1 MTEFIKYYYILPPFS
16 TISSSP
22 NSHSQCRCCSSTQFS
37 RKKSFLIKKMAF
49 NSKLK
54 LLRTIE
60 KLMRRRLSPENC
72 ACQEMRMRK
81 RQYESEKL
89 WMRKWFFITGKT
101 FELDFLYFLSL
112 EEIHWSSHTY
122 VFVGFNKFFM
132 SSFHTL
138 YSIMLGKLLI
148 CCRSLCCVCNEEMC
162 HIYKCAIRNGF
173 KALNSAIC
181 PKS

>member
-1 MTEFIKYYYILPPFS
+1 MPLLLQHSVFEEKV
-16 TISSSP
+16 ISHKK
-22 NSHSQCRCCSSTQFS
+22 NGFQFQTQVTKDD
-37 RKKSFLIKKMAF
+37 RKVDAEKTLSG
-49 NSKLK
+49 KLCMP
-54 LLRTIE
+54 RDEDEEEAI
-60 KLMRRRLSPENC
+60 
-72 ACQEMRMRK
+72 
-81 RQYESEKL
+81 
-89 WMRKWFFITGKT
+89 RKWEIVN
-101 FELDFLYFLSL
+101 EEMILYYWQNFWIRFSL
-112 EEIHWSSHTY
+112 FSFTRGNSLVVTY

-181 PKS
+181 QKS